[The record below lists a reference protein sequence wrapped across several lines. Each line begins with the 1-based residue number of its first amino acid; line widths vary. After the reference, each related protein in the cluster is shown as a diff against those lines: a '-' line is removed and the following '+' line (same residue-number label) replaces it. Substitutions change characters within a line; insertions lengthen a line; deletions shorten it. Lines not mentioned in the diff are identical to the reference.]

1 MASSSPYETLGL
13 AALSTNTFV
22 SNTLTSTSV
31 IKMQGEDSLFIHASM
46 VADESSDILTHIYVS
61 GNSDYSNVQYQNPA
75 PLELS
80 KPFLKLSTPVWTFSL
95 TDENGMLMNLN
106 NLNWLLTITV
116 YKTLAPLVASTLR
129 MLAPK
134 APETEYKGSVTLSS
148 GATVQPSLIPRDP
161 WIKVD
166 QPQME
171 EVDPHVVELQ
181 ELEDQPYK
189 RDLILPRAEGPVYED
204 ENSEDIPQAIPQLGT
219 EAHP

>member
-1 MASSSPYETLGL
+1 
-13 AALSTNTFV
+13 
-22 SNTLTSTSV
+22 
-31 IKMQGEDSLFIHASM
+31 M

-148 GATVQPSLIPRDP
+148 GATVQPSLSDLHTPEPFTALPPSSAASVIIPRDP